1 MATHSAATLTA
12 PRAIAVVE
20 HPSPALAPWEVRICV
35 DLAGV
40 CGTDLALWSGD
51 LPASLPLV
59 LGHEFVGTVVEAGCQ
74 RDDHWIGRRV
84 CADINF
90 TCLSRREAKPCR
102 ACRLGHPHHCQ
113 RRTTMGITDAPGAFA
128 REIVVPAEN
137 LFALPDAVGDSQA
150 VFVEPL
156 AAAIQA
162 FEQVPVGEGDVVAV
176 LGLGRLG
183 ALVAAVARRRGATV
197 LAVGRG
203 QTKINRAARLGVG
216 ETLSVRQDDVRD
228 RVMDRTENLGA
239 DVVVE
244 ATGAPNGL
252 TQALDLVRPRG
263 TVILKTT
270 CGIPATGFDETRVVV
285 DEITLVGSRC
295 GPFGRAIEL
304 LARGDLPVE
313 TLIEETHPLVEIEQA
328 LARAREVFKVAV
340 SPG

>member
-1 MATHSAATLTA
+1 MATHPAATLTA
-12 PRAIAVVE
+12 PRTIAVE
-20 HPSPALAPWEVRICV
+20 ERPSPALAPWQARVRV

-51 LPASLPLV
+51 LPTALPLV
-59 LGHEFVGTVVEAGCQ
+59 LGHEFVGTVVEVGDE
-74 RDDHWIGRRV
+74 RDKPWLGRRV

-90 TCLSRREAKPCR
+90 TCLSRREAAPCR

-113 RRTTMGITDAPGAFA
+113 RRTTMGIIEAPGGFA
-128 REIVVPAEN
+128 REMVMPAEN
-137 LFALPDAVGDSQA
+137 LFALPESVGDSQA

-162 FEQVPVGEGDVVAV
+162 FEQVPVGEGDVVAI

-183 ALVAAVARRRGATV
+183 ALVAAVAQRRGATV

-203 QTKINRAARLGVG
+203 QAKSDRAARLGIG
-216 ETLSVRQDDVRD
+216 EVLSILRDDVRG
-228 RVMDRTENLGA
+228 RVRDRTEDLGA

-244 ATGAPNGL
+244 ATGAPEGL
-252 TQALDLVRPRG
+252 AQALELVRPRG

-270 CGIPATGFDETRVVV
+270 CGIPASGFDETRVVV

-295 GPFGRAIEL
+295 GPFGPAIEL

-313 TLIEETHPLVEIEQA
+313 TLIEETFPLVEIEQA
-328 LARAREVFKVAV
+328 LTRAREAFKVAV
-340 SPG
+340 RPS